1 MSVTRGRE
9 AAFFF
14 SNYRIRVLRFLYGTL
29 LSAYIRAAVLS
40 TDFRAIYNDNF
51 SIDEAPSFN
60 DKR

>member
-29 LSAYIRAAVLS
+29 LSAYLKPTISLNAPYMIKQAVILHS
-40 TDFRAIYNDNF
+40 LFYTELY
-51 SIDEAPSFN
+51 
-60 DKR
+60 